1 MNRYVRLQTMT
12 WIIPLLV
19 HSAVPARGQE
29 TDLVS
34 EAHAKGIVVLRA
46 SFPSRGEL
54 HSYGLEISM
63 DGETFVDAN
72 VGPTRGLRFGYKMVR
87 GSHETDP
94 TILIVPVIG
103 RFNFTPQGFLFG
115 TSGTYHLRWNISF
128 KDRDFD
134 GLKIEQTVDV
144 EPATEAD
151 LDLLGRMGDRR
162 FLADVLGLNPAQG
175 ATPDLLALGLIAE
188 LLEHA
193 QDDPGEEGRVEGQP
207 EWADPFM
214 SLAKEY
220 SESSYAPY
228 LAYYAARLYLKDL
241 GRITGSADISPEL
254 KKQPLYRKAI
264 EALQFSI
271 VHGDPFLAP
280 RALCSLAFANVLV
293 ASWMDAGELL
303 SQAKQRAAGQ
313 GAVLSF
319 VEDMQGDLA
328 RAKKRYEER
337 KLARGEH

>member
-1 MNRYVRLQTMT
+1 MNRYVRLQTIT
-12 WIIPLLV
+12 WITALLV

-29 TDLVS
+29 TDVVS

-94 TILIVPVIG
+94 MILVVPVIG
-103 RFNFTPQGFLFG
+103 RFDFTPQGFLFG
-115 TSGTYHLRWNISF
+115 TSGTYHLRWNIAF
-128 KDRDFD
+128 KDRDVD
-134 GLKIEQTVDV
+134 GLRIEQTVDV

-151 LDLLGRMGDRR
+151 LDLLARMGDRR
-162 FLADVLGLNPAQG
+162 FLADVLGLNPPQG
-175 ATPDLLALGLIAE
+175 GTPELLALGLIAE

-193 QDDPGEEGRVEGQP
+193 QDDPGEEGRVEGKP
-207 EWADPFM
+207 EWAESFM

-220 SESSYAPY
+220 PESSYAPY
-228 LAYYAARLYLKDL
+228 LAYYAARLYLKGL
-241 GRITGSADISPEL
+241 ERVTGPADISPDL

-264 EALQFSI
+264 EASQFS
-271 VHGDPFLAP
+271 VMHGDPFLTP
-280 RALCSLAFANVLV
+280 RALCFLAFANVQV
-293 ASWMDAGELL
+293 ASWKDAGELL
-303 SQAKQRAAGQ
+303 TQANERAAGQ
-313 GAVLSF
+313 GAILSL
-319 VEDMQGDLA
+319 VEDMQVDLA

-337 KLARGEH
+337 KLVRGEH